1 MTGQTRQRRFPLLVM
16 HLSIVCFALSLQTN
30 SGAHRLH
37 RRSDTTTTVLSLSS
51 ENSPHKVNG
60 VRLNKVLKAT
70 FSRREADKVIQE
82 GRVSV
87 NGEVSFGCMVVPYQD
102 SVALDGKMIQGWEKM
117 NGFDDTSTSAVGG
130 FEYVKYWKPRGV
142 ICTTDKRIKDN
153 IIDEIMR
160 HSGYRPEHRV
170 YPVGRLDKD
179 STGLILLTSDG
190 RLPNV
195 SLRNEQK
202 QPKVYQVTVDRP
214 LVDADLDHL
223 RNGIVITTVAQR
235 DGTAKPLTAKTKP
248 CLVDQVSL
256 TSCSITLTEGRNR
269 QIRKMMEAVGYKVLD
284 LHRTEFGEISLN
296 SLMQEGDWQRL
307 NGAEMRWIETI
318 LQDEINDQ

>member
-1 MTGQTRQRRFPLLVM
+1 MRFHLLVL
-16 HLSIVCFALSLQTN
+16 HLSIICIALSLQSN
-30 SGAHRLH
+30 SRAHRLH
-37 RRSDTTTTVLSLSS
+37 RRSDTTVLCLSS
-51 ENSPHKVNG
+51 GTRPNEATG

-70 FSRREADKVIQE
+70 LSRREADKVIQE
-82 GRVSV
+82 GRVTV
-87 NGEVSFGCMVVPYQD
+87 NGEVTFGCMVVPHQD
-102 SVALDGKMIQGWEKM
+102 SVALDGTIIRGWEKM
-117 NGFDDTSTSAVGG
+117 NGFDDVRTSAVGG

-202 QPKVYQVTVDRP
+202 QPKVYKVTVDRP
-214 LVDADLDHL
+214 LVEADLDQL
-223 RNGIVITTVAQR
+223 RDGIIITTVAQR

-248 CLVDQVSL
+248 CLIDQVSL

-269 QIRKMMEAVGYKVLD
+269 QIRKMMEAVGYNVLD
-284 LHRTEFGEISLN
+284 LHRTQFGEISLQ
-296 SLMQEGDWQRL
+296 SLTREGDWQRL

-318 LQDEINDQ
+318 LQNAN

>member
-1 MTGQTRQRRFPLLVM
+1 MSTQQRRFHLLVL
-16 HLSIVCFALSLQTN
+16 HLSVICIALSLQTN
-30 SGAHRLH
+30 SDAHLLSRAS
-37 RRSDTTTTVLSLSS
+37 RTQVLSLSS
-51 ENSPHKVNG
+51 ELNYNEATTR

-70 FSRREADKVIQE
+70 LSRREADKAIQE

-87 NGEVSFGCMVVPYQD
+87 NGEVSFGCMVVPHQD
-102 SVALDGKMIQGWEKM
+102 NVALDGKLIQGWEIM
-117 NGFDDTSTSAVGG
+117 NGFDGAGASVPAVGG
-130 FEYVKYWKPRGV
+130 FEYVKYWKPKGV
-142 ICTTDKRIKDN
+142 ICTTDKRIRDN

-160 HSGYRPEHRV
+160 GSGYRPKHRV

-214 LVDADLDHL
+214 LVETDLEHL
-223 RNGIVITTVAQR
+223 RNGVIITTVAQR
-235 DGTAKPLTAKTKP
+235 DGNAKPLTAKTKP
-248 CLVDQVSL
+248 CLIDQVSP

-269 QIRKMMEAVGYKVLD
+269 QIRKMMEAVGYQVLD
-284 LHRTEFGEISLN
+284 LHRTGFGQISLS
-296 SLMQEGDWQRL
+296 SLAREGDWQRL
-307 NGAEMRWIETI
+307 SGEEMRWIETV
-318 LQDEINDQ
+318 LRGEI